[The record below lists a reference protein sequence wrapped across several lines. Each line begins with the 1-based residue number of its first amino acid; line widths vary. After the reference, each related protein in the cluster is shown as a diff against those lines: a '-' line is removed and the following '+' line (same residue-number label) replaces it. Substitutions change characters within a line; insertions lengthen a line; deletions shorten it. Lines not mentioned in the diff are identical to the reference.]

1 MEQENLAWAGASFFL
16 ASGEELI
23 MGFWARF
30 RERRSKRAIRK
41 LPRLYRGQARFLQ
54 RYPHYSIGVG
64 SYGLPI
70 VHDWSE
76 GATLRIG
83 AYTSIAE
90 QVEIFLGGHHRT
102 EWVTT
107 YPFPAMID
115 EAADITGYA
124 FTRGDVVIGSDV
136 WLCTGAMILSGV
148 TVGDGA
154 VVAAGAVVSRDVA
167 PYSIVAGNPAKH
179 IRWRFSE
186 PVREALLAA
195 RWWEWPE
202 DEVRKVSA
210 LLCSERLDSFL
221 EYVERR
227 AASLRPQ

>member
-1 MEQENLAWAGASFFL
+1 
-16 ASGEELI
+16 
-23 MGFWARF
+23 MGFWASF
-30 RERRSKRAIRK
+30 RDRRAKRAIRK
-41 LPRLYRGQARFLQ
+41 LPRLYRGQARFL
-54 RYPHYSIGVG
+54 RCYPQYLIGIG

-102 EWVTT
+102 DWVTT

-115 EAADITGYA
+115 EAAGIPGYA
-124 FTRGDVVIGSDV
+124 FSRGDVVIGSDV
-136 WLCTGAMILSGV
+136 WLCTGAVILSGV

-167 PYSIVAGNPAKH
+167 PYSVVAGNPARH
-179 IRWRFSE
+179 IRWRFPE
-186 PVREALLAA
+186 PVIDALLAA
-195 RWWEWPE
+195 KWWEWPE
-202 DEVRKVSA
+202 EEVRRASV
-210 LLCSERLDSFL
+210 LLCSERLDTFL
-221 EYVERR
+221 EYVSQR
-227 AASLRPQ
+227 ATAAPH

>member
-1 MEQENLAWAGASFFL
+1 MG
-16 ASGEELI
+16 
-23 MGFWARF
+23 MGFWERL
-30 RERRSKRAIRK
+30 RERQAKREIRK
-41 LPRLYRGQARFLQ
+41 LPKLYRGQARFLQ
-54 RYPHYSIGVG
+54 RYPNYSIGVG

-70 VHDWSE
+70 VHDWKE
-76 GATLRIG
+76 GASLSIG

-115 EAADITGYA
+115 EAAGVSGYA
-124 FTRGDVVIGSDV
+124 FSRGDVVIGNDV
-136 WLCTGAMILSGV
+136 WLCTGAVILSGV

-167 PYSIVAGNPAKH
+167 PYSVVAGNPARH

-186 PVREALLAA
+186 SVREELLDA
-195 RWWEWPE
+195 RWWQWPE
-202 DEVRKVSA
+202 DEVRRIST
-210 LLCSERLDSFL
+210 LLCSERIDAFL
-221 EYVERR
+221 EY
-227 AASLRPQ
+227 AKLRNGLSR

>member
-1 MEQENLAWAGASFFL
+1 MS
-16 ASGEELI
+16 
-23 MGFWARF
+23 FWARF
-30 RERRSKRAIRK
+30 RERRAKRAIRK
-41 LPRLYRGQARFLQ
+41 LPKLYRGQARFLL

-70 VHDWSE
+70 VHDWKE

-115 EAADITGYA
+115 EAAEIPGYA
-124 FTRGDVVIGSDV
+124 FSRGDVVIGNDV
-136 WLCTGAMILSGV
+136 WLCTGAVILSGV

-154 VVAAGAVVSRDVA
+154 VVAAGAVVTRDVA
-167 PYSIVAGNPAKH
+167 PYSIVAGNPARH

-186 PVREALLAA
+186 SIREALLAA
-195 RWWEWPE
+195 KWWDWPE
-202 DEVRKVSA
+202 GEIRQVST
-210 LLCSERLDSFL
+210 LLCSERLDAFI

-227 AASLRPQ
+227 TNATSNQSGLSKSA